1 MGSPP
6 AMYQNVLLP
15 AAALGWN
22 DNNKASALAALPSQG
37 LSDSMIIEQHR
48 RPTNHRAAV
57 CHRIKILFS
66 FRT

>member
-48 RPTNHRAAV
+48 RPT
-57 CHRIKILFS
+57 
-66 FRT
+66 